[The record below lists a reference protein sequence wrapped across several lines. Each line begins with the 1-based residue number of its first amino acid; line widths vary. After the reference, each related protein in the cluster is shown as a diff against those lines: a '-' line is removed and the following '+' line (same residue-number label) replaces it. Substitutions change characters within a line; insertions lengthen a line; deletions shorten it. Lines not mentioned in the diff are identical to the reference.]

1 MLCRHYSTATTDFS
15 KGYVLFTTVPA
26 KGTMPSRWFAQSETG
41 PGAVLQLEKSWTVI
55 SACEEHISQYAKG
68 QGNRHEPPASDATIR
83 LVCEQTDGNILSD
96 IRIYKQIP
104 AAGTEAEPAA
114 VRAKQARTC
123 EPDELIALRALT
135 NKGSKFTPRLLDSK
149 STTQDDSG
157 VVPGGFLVY
166 VAWEVVAGEQLGTQ
180 VEDENCAFW
189 RLDPGQRDIVRQHFK
204 NNFVQLCKWGYM
216 PLHGELSHLV
226 WDAKSSTLGVWRSNI
241 AAWPPEPVSDA
252 LRESIEELVRRAN
265 EILKDVEEPSSH
277 LSASAPGNSGATRE
291 TVIEIANAEDDG
303 KKRKKK

>member
-1 MLCRHYSTATTDFS
+1 MS
-15 KGYVLFTTVPA
+15 
-26 KGTMPSRWFAQSETG
+26 SRWFAQSEIS

-68 QGNRHEPPASDATIR
+68 QGNPHEPPASDATIR
-83 LVCEQTDGNILSD
+83 LICEQTDGNIVSH

-135 NKGSKFTPRLLDSK
+135 DKGSKFTPRLLDSK
-149 STTQDDSG
+149 NTTQDDIG
-157 VVPGGFLVY
+157 AVPGGFLVY
-166 VAWEVVAGEQLGTQ
+166 VVWEVVAGKQQGTQ

-189 RLDPGQRDIVRQHFK
+189 RLDPGQRDFVRQHFK
-204 NNFVQLCKWGYM
+204 NNYLSVLRPDQLSEWGYM

-226 WDAKSSTLGVWRSNI
+226 WDAKSSTLGVTDYENSL
-241 AAWPPEPVSDA
+241 P
-252 LRESIEELVRRAN
+252 
-265 EILKDVEEPSSH
+265 
-277 LSASAPGNSGATRE
+277 LSCRY
-291 TVIEIANAEDDG
+291 
-303 KKRKKK
+303 

>member
-1 MLCRHYSTATTDFS
+1 MQSEDPKRLTQKTGPNTPQSLLVPILFHLREYFAMSATQY
-15 KGYVLFTTVPA
+15 KTTSIVVMKRLNQQQLLSVA
-26 KGTMPSRWFAQSETG
+26 QFAQSEIS

-55 SACEEHISQYAKG
+55 SACEEHISQYAKS
-68 QGNRHEPPASDATIR
+68 QGNPHKPPASDATIR
-83 LVCEQTDGNILSD
+83 LICEQTDGKFKSH

-114 VRAKQARTC
+114 VRAKQARIC

-166 VAWEVVAGEQLGTQ
+166 IVWEVVAGEQLGTQ

-189 RLDPGQRDIVRQHFK
+189 RLNPEQRDILRQHFR
-204 NNFVQLCKWGYM
+204 NNFMFVLLSQL
-216 PLHGELSHLV
+216 V
-226 WDAKSSTLGVWRSNI
+226 ATLGVGSRLTIFQS
-241 AAWPPEPVSDA
+241 A
-252 LRESIEELVRRAN
+252 LRMGLY
-265 EILKDVEEPSSH
+265 
-277 LSASAPGNSGATRE
+277 ASPWRVVSFSLGR
-291 TVIEIANAEDDG
+291 
-303 KKRKKK
+303 